1 MRPEKKYLIQEIN
14 EHLDKSNYFFLTD
27 YSGVNVEEASE
38 IRKGLAQHGAE
49 YHVVKN
55 RLLNVALKEREIEGA
70 DDFLAGPT
78 ALIIGGDNPSGT
90 AKVVAKF
97 IKDKEKFTWKGGA
110 VGNEIFDPQK
120 INLLKDLPSLEVLQS
135 QFLGLLNTPAQK
147 LVGTLSAAQRD
158 LLSVLS
164 QKSEEAA

>member
-1 MRPEKKYLIQEIN
+1 MRPEKKYLVQEIN
-14 EHLDKSNYFFLTD
+14 DHLDKSDYFFLTD
-27 YSGVNVEEASE
+27 YSGVNVEEAAQ
-38 IRKGLAQHGAE
+38 IRKSLAEHGAE

-70 DDFLAGPT
+70 EDYLSGQT
-78 ALIIGGDNPSGT
+78 ALVIGGDNPSGT
-90 AKVVAKF
+90 AKAVAKF

-110 VGNEIFDPQK
+110 VGKEIYDPAK
-120 INLLKDLPSLEVLQS
+120 INLLKDLPSLDVLQA
-135 QFLGLLNTPAQK
+135 QLLGLLNTPAQK

-164 QKSEEAA
+164 QKEEAA